1 MPIKYVI
8 AGTPAESGYICLI
21 CIPDWQGCQT
31 KLVSAY
37 SAHYTRCGRAVVK
50 RALASSL

>member
-31 KLVSAY
+31 KLVSAN
-37 SAHYTRCGRAVVK
+37 SAKCARYGRAVVI